1 MHDHPRHDH
10 PGIDDDELLS
20 RFAANTLPAFPHE
33 EHLHVVFVHAGR
45 HPEEVTL
52 AFVRDGI
59 RRMATANGA
68 PQKYHETRTAAWV
81 RLIAVARSGFAGAF
95 DEFLDVHPE
104 LLRRDL
110 LSDYYSDDVL
120 DSDAARERFAAPD
133 LRELP
138 R

>member
-1 MHDHPRHDH
+1 VHEHPD
-10 PGIDDDELLS
+10 IDDDELLN

-45 HPEEVTL
+45 HPGEATL

-59 RRMATANGA
+59 RRMAAASGA
-68 PQKYHETRTAAWV
+68 PEKYHDTRTAAWV
-81 RLIAVARSGFAGAF
+81 RLVAAARTGFEGTF
-95 DEFLDVHPE
+95 GEFLAAHPE
-104 LLRRDL
+104 LVRRDL
-110 LSDYYSDDVL
+110 LSDYYSDELLNGDG
-120 DSDAARERFAAPD
+120 ARARFAAPD